1 MINENPIE
9 YGYPDLSI
17 IFLHFSSYYFFKV
30 PFKAMQNVIFGMF
43 NLLYSNNREVEETDK
58 VVLNA
63 WFQSDYCQ
71 FPLQKEWIDLLSL
84 EIRGKFFYIS
94 EIKEKMVKSISV
106 GIH

>member
-1 MINENPIE
+1 MQNELDEAVLKNSTFSDHKIRNQLSVITISPMINENPIE

-63 WFQSDYCQ
+63 
-71 FPLQKEWIDLLSL
+71 
-84 EIRGKFFYIS
+84 
-94 EIKEKMVKSISV
+94 
-106 GIH
+106 